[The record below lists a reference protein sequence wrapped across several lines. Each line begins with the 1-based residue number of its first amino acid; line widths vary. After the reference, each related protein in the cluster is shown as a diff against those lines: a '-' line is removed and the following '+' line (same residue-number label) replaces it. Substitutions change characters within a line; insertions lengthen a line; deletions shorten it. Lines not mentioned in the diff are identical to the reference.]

1 MESQKQYV
9 LPELEYGYGELAP
22 FISEELLKLHH
33 DKHHASYVNGAN
45 AILQKLDKVKDESGE
60 FDTKATFKE
69 LSFHIGGHLL
79 HSLFWKNLAPVSKGG
94 GAISG
99 AVAGLIEQEFRSFE
113 QFKKQFSQTAISTEG
128 SGWAALTYCKQTRRP
143 LIMQVEKHNAN
154 VYPMFG
160 ILLVIDVW
168 EHAYYLDYK
177 NERAKFVEGFWSVVN
192 WQEVNRRL
200 GEYSGG

>member
-1 MESQKQYV
+1 MENQKQYV

-22 FISEELLKLHH
+22 FISEDLLKLHH

-45 AILQKLDKVKDESGE
+45 AILQKLDKMKAEPRE
-60 FDTKATFKE
+60 FDTKATYKE

-79 HSLFWKNLAPVSKGG
+79 HSLFWKNLAPTSKGG
-94 GAISG
+94 GNPSG
-99 AVAGLIEQEFRSFE
+99 AAAALIDQEFGSFDN
-113 QFKKQFSQTAISTEG
+113 FKKQFSQTAISAEG
-128 SGWAALTYCKQTRRP
+128 SGWAALTYCKLTRRP
-143 LIMQVEKHNAN
+143 LVMQVEKHNTN

-177 NERAKFVEGFWSVVN
+177 NERPKFVEAFWNNVN

-200 GEYSGG
+200 EKISSE